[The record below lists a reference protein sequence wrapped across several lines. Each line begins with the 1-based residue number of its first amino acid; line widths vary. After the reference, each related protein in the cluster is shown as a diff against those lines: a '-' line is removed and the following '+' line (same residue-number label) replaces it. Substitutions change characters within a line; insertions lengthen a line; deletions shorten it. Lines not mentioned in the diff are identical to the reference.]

1 MKRFNTILLF
11 VSYLVA
17 AGFVIALFTGWPE
30 NKSNA
35 GGNTVTTDTA
45 APATAS
51 PGTSPPGT
59 DAGTTAAT
67 NGGGTATTA
76 AATTAPATTAKAN
89 NVDGKKVY
97 ADQCAVC
104 HGGDGGGGVGPSLK
118 GEQNKRSEAEETKI
132 VTDGQNLMPGFK
144 GQLSADQIAAVVAY
158 TRTLG

>member
-17 AGFVIALFTGWPE
+17 AGFVVALFTGWPE

-35 GGNTVTTDTA
+35 GGNVSTDTVV
-45 APATAS
+45 
-51 PGTSPPGT
+51 TSPAGT
-59 DAGTTAAT
+59 DTGTTAAT
-67 NGGGTATTA
+67 NGGTQP
-76 AATTAPATTAKAN
+76 ATTAPATTAKAN

-104 HGGDGGGGVGPSLK
+104 HGGDGGGGAGPSLK

-132 VTDGQNLMPGFK
+132 VTGGQNLMPGFK